1 MQGGNSAGKR
11 RRPAN
16 AGRVEMQAVLPDDV
30 AGFVQPR
37 GVRDGLRMNITMR
50 VTMARA
56 EMATVTYSTGVMAVS
71 LLVGC
76 EIAQF
81 GRQGRAVG
89 FGSGGQRQQLV
100 AAILRGALRDPA

>member
-1 MQGGNSAGKR
+1 
-11 RRPAN
+11 
-16 AGRVEMQAVLPDDV
+16 
-30 AGFVQPR
+30 
-37 GVRDGLRMNITMR
+37 MNITMR

-100 AAILRGALRDPA
+100 AAILRGALRDPAAVGCIQRDREVANLAEAVCELLAQTFVLRLGD